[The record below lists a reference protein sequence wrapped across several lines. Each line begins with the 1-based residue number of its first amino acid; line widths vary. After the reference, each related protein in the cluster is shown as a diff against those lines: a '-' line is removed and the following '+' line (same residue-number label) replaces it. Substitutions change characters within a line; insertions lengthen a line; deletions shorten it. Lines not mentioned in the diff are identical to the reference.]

1 MSNIDNPLHDRE
13 VGVADATQDTTR
25 IDDVRIGAVRPLIS
39 PALLQDDLPVPPDVQ
54 ALVEQSRAAIAGILH
69 GRDDRLVV
77 VVGPCSIHDHDQAL
91 DYARRLKHAA
101 DALRDDLLIVMR
113 VYFEKP
119 RTTVGWKGYIND
131 PRLDGSFRI
140 NEGLRR
146 ARQLLLEISALGLP
160 TATEFLDLL
169 SPQYIAD
176 LVAWGAIGARTT
188 ESQSH
193 RQLASGLSCPI
204 GFKNGTDGG
213 VQIASDAIVAA
224 RASHAFMGMTKMGM
238 AAIFETRGNDDA
250 HVILRG
256 GKKGPN
262 YDAASVEASCEV
274 LRAAG
279 LREQV
284 MVDCSHANSG
294 KSHLRQIDVAQDIA
308 QQLAQGEQ
316 RIIGVMIESN
326 LEEGR
331 QDLKPGV
338 PLRLRRIDHRC
349 VFELGPDRAG
359 AGHAGPGGACAA
371 RTLRRPGMAPVA
383 RDRP

>member
-1 MSNIDNPLHDRE
+1 MSKFDNPLHDQE
-13 VGVADATQDTTR
+13 VGSADATRDVTR

-39 PALLQDDLPVPPDVQ
+39 PALLQDDLPVPDEVQ
-54 ALVEQSRAAIAGILH
+54 ALVERSRVEVADVVH
-69 GRDDRLVV
+69 GRDDRLLMI
-77 VVGPCSIHDHDQAL
+77 VGPCSIHDHDQAL
-91 DYARRLKHAA
+91 EYAHLLKASAH
-101 DALRDDLLIVMR
+101 ALRDDLLIVMR

-146 ARQLLLEISALGLP
+146 ARQLLLEINGLGLP

-188 ESQSH
+188 ESPSH

-213 VQIASDAIVAA
+213 MQIAADAIVAA
-224 RASHAFMGMTKMGM
+224 ATAHAFMGMTKMGM
-238 AAIFETRGNDDA
+238 AAIFETRGNHDA

-262 YDAASVEASCEV
+262 YDSASVEASSAV
-274 LRAAG
+274 LAAAG
-279 LREQV
+279 LRQSL
-284 MVDCSHANSG
+284 MVDCSHANAN
-294 KSHLRQIDVAQDIA
+294 KLHQRQIDVAEDLGR
-308 QQLAQGEQ
+308 QLSQGEK
-316 RIIGVMIESN
+316 RIMGVMIESH

-338 PLRLRRIDHRC
+338 PLRRGVSITDACLSWTQTQPVLDRLAQAVRARRAN
-349 VFELGPDRAG
+349 AG
-359 AGHAGPGGACAA
+359 AAA
-371 RTLRRPGMAPVA
+371 RTAA
-383 RDRP
+383 SS